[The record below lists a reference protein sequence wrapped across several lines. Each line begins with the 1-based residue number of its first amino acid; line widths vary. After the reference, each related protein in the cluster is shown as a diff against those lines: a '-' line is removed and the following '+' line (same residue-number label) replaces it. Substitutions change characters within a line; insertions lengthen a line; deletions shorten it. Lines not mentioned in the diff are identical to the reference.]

1 MAQKRWLGLTWK
13 EWLIIA
19 VTITAIVLLIL
30 AGIREQQDKV
40 DRAAAA
46 DAAAAAQKTGK

>member
-19 VTITAIVLLIL
+19 VTATAIILLIR
-30 AGIREQQDKV
+30 AGIREQQQKI
-40 DRAAAA
+40 DRAAAG
-46 DAAAAAQKTGK
+46 AAAAQKPGK